1 MRSDRTGTAKISRVI
16 LQEFVHLVAG
26 DADLMKIMRVVAD
39 GAFIVAFAG
48 FGLVAFNVR
57 RRFILA
63 TGAFV
68 VGKRCG
74 RSPKPEPYGHYEK
87 RNQRSDQASGGR
99 AALS

>member
-1 MRSDRTGTAKISRVI
+1 MRSDRTTTAKISRVI
-16 LQEFVHLVAG
+16 VQEFVHLVAG

-39 GAFIVAFAG
+39 GAFICGVAV
-48 FGLVAFNVR
+48 FGLLAFNVR
-57 RRFILA
+57 KRLILA
-63 TGAFV
+63 SGAFV

-74 RSPKPEPYGHYEK
+74 RRPKPEPCGHYEK